1 MISEKQY
8 NNNKVK
14 RTIVAAR
21 AIMPGVVF
29 VRPQSATFDG
39 RFPMGS
45 PSIDDFPC
53 KTILRNC
60 EALIVSNTV
69 GEMNSRTYIY
79 KRIRLKHLETITT
92 IAWEEHRCQ
101 YGILLMGL
109 LWVLE

>member
-21 AIMPGVVF
+21 AIMPGIVF
-29 VRPQSATFDG
+29 VRPQSVTFDG

-45 PSIDDFPC
+45 PSIDDFLC

-60 EALIVSNTV
+60 KALIVSNTV

-92 IAWEEHRCQ
+92 IAQKEHRC
-101 YGILLMGL
+101 
-109 LWVLE
+109 